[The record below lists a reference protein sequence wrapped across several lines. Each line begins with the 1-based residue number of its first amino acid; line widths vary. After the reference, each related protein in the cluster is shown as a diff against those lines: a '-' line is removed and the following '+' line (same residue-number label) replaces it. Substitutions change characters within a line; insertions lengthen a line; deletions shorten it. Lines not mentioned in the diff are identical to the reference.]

1 MKSTNAPIGVSTYK
15 LKEQLL
21 KELIDKSPTEE
32 EINLYLDIDET
43 NE

>member
-15 LKEQLL
+15 LKGQLT
-21 KELIDKSPTEE
+21 KELIDKLPTEE

-43 NE
+43 NK